1 MSARGAEE
9 RSAERA
15 RILRAERTA
24 ALARRGAAQAARPAT
39 RYLVCACGPERYGL
53 SIAVA
58 AQVLPIQVLPMRPCT
73 PVPGAVP
80 ALIGLAALSGRMVG
94 VLGLARALGR
104 GIGDPGPD
112 GHLVALKGTAQPV
125 ALAVDR
131 VLGVASVDDEVVE
144 PPSAAGGMG
153 GEAVSGYCPA
163 GAEGA
168 ALGDF
173 LVLDLARLLRRAL
186 P

>member
-1 MSARGAEE
+1 MSAREAEAEE
-9 RSAERA
+9 RSAARA
-15 RILRAERTA
+15 RALRAERTA
-24 ALARRGAAQAARPAT
+24 ALARRGAARATRPAT
-39 RYLVCACGPERYGL
+39 SYLVCACGAERYGL
-53 SIAVA
+53 PLPAA
-58 AQVLPIQVLPMRPCT
+58 AQVLSMRPCT

-104 GIGDPGPD
+104 AAADPGSD
-112 GHLVALKGTAQPV
+112 GHLVALKGSAQPV

-131 VLGVASVDDEVVE
+131 VLGVARVDDAGIE

-163 GAEGA
+163 GTEGA
-168 ALGDF
+168 DLGDF
-173 LVLDLARLLRRAL
+173 VVLDLARLLRRAL